1 MTNRPDVIDMTCE
14 IVLTKVIDRLED
26 YKMSKADWDDDKTID
41 DCIKIVAEM
50 RDKFIKVKL

>member
-1 MTNRPDVIDMTCE
+1 MIDRPDVIDMTCE

-26 YKMSKADWDDDKTID
+26 YKMSKAEWDLDDDKTID

-50 RDKFIKVKL
+50 RDKFIKV